1 MKKTAAVV
9 AAATAIGLGTAGTAT
24 AFAGRD
30 AGREHDH
37 GLEAHSQ
44 QYFGVTSGLGSSSAR
59 DISAAEATAD
69 PTRLATFAKGLRAR
83 VVTSGRAAANL
94 DMGALW
100 PTTGAPRYIVYC
112 NEQGTDQPGV
122 QLIDLRDGT
131 ATTVLSGTS
140 SCDAAH
146 TTPWGTVVVGEERA
160 DGHVYEILDPTALI
174 GHPVQVNRTAVTAD
188 GAVPSDARALVAR
201 RDALGANAFE
211 GLGVLPSGVAYYGDE
226 LGPSKDARGGAYHKF
241 VPAKPLTGGA
251 VTSLDQS
258 PLADGTVYGLRV
270 SDGNN
275 YGQGMAYGRG
285 AWVKLTT
292 PGSLRD
298 QRVTA
303 GLTGYYRPEDLSFD
317 EKALARGQVR
327 FCGNNTGREEAH
339 YYGETIC
346 LTDGT
351 PSTALDG
358 SSVPEMQQLVAGS
371 PEFTMPDNIAYQPR
385 RGNWIVHEDAETTF
399 ERPHNNDLW
408 SCLDDGADAD
418 LQSDGCLRIGTL
430 NDLSAEWTGGFF
442 DPTGKHF
449 YVSVQHNK
457 TGHGVILDVTGWR

>member
-9 AAATAIGLGTAGTAT
+9 AAATAIGLVGAGTAT
-24 AFAGRD
+24 AFVGRD
-30 AGREHDH
+30 AGVERDAST
-37 GLEAHSQ
+37 EAHSQ
-44 QYFGVTSGLGSSSAR
+44 QYFGVTTGLASSSTR

-69 PTRLATFAKGLRAR
+69 PSRLATFAKGLTAR
-83 VVTSGRAAANL
+83 VVTSGQAAANL

-100 PTTGAPRYIVYC
+100 PATGTPKYLVYC
-112 NEQGTDQPGV
+112 NEQGTDKPGV
-122 QLIDLRDGT
+122 QLVDLSDGS
-131 ATTVLSGTS
+131 ATTVLSGTA

-146 TTPWGTVVVGEERA
+146 TTPWGTVVIGEERA

-174 GHPVQVNRTAVTAD
+174 GHPVQVNRTAATAAD
-188 GAVPSDARALVAR
+188 AVPSDARDQVAR
-201 RDALGANAFE
+201 RDAMGANAFE
-211 GLGVLPSGVAYYGDE
+211 GIGLLPSGVSYYGDE
-226 LGPSKDARGGAYHKF
+226 LGASKDSRGGAYHKF
-241 VPAKPLTGGA
+241 VPATPLTTDRIA
-251 VTSLDQS
+251 SLDQS
-258 PLADGTVYGLRV
+258 PLAAGRVFGLRV
-270 SDGNN
+270 SDGSN

-285 AWVKLTT
+285 TWVALTT

-298 QRVTA
+298 QRAAA

-317 EKALARGQVR
+317 EKALARGEVR

-339 YYGETIC
+339 YYGETVC

-351 PSTALDG
+351 TTTALDG
-358 SSVPEMQQLVAGS
+358 SSVPEVQQLVAGS
-371 PEFTMPDNIAYQPR
+371 PEFNMPDNIAYQPG

-418 LQSDGCLRIGTL
+418 LQSDGCLRVGTL

-449 YVSVQHNK
+449 YVSIQHNK
-457 TGHGVILDVTGWR
+457 TGHGVVLDVTGWR

>member
-1 MKKTAAVV
+1 MRKTAAVV
-9 AAATAIGLGTAGTAT
+9 AAATTIGLVTAGTAT
-24 AFAGRD
+24 AFAGHD
-30 AGREHDH
+30 AGRERDH
-37 GLEAHSQ
+37 RLEAHSL
-44 QYFGVTSGLGSSSAR
+44 QYFGVRAGLPRSSAR
-59 DISAAEATAD
+59 DISASEASAD
-69 PTRLATFAKGLRAR
+69 PRRLATFAKGLSAR
-83 VVTSGRAAANL
+83 VVTSGEAAANL

-100 PTTGAPRYIVYC
+100 PTSGTPRYIVYC

-122 QLIDLRDGT
+122 QLIDLRSGH
-131 ATTVLSGTS
+131 ATTVLSGTA

-146 TTPWGTVVVGEERA
+146 TTPWGTVVIGEERA
-160 DGHVYEILDPTALI
+160 DGHVYEILDPTRLI
-174 GHPVQVNRTAVTAD
+174 GHPVRVDRTAASATD
-188 GAVPSDARALVAR
+188 AVPADARAEVAR

-241 VPAKPLTGGA
+241 VPAKPLSSTTIA
-251 VTSLDQS
+251 TLDQS

-270 SDGNN
+270 SDGSN
-275 YGQGMAYGRG
+275 YGQGMPYGRG
-285 AWVKLTT
+285 AWVALQT

-298 QRVTA
+298 QRA
-303 GLTGYYRPEDLSFD
+303 AQGLTGYYRPEDLSFD
-317 EKALARGQVR
+317 EKALARGEVR

-351 PSTALDG
+351 TTEALG
-358 SSVPEMQQLVAGS
+358 GTSVPEVQQLVAGS
-371 PEFTMPDNIAYQPR
+371 PEYNMPDNIAYQPR
-385 RGNWIVHEDAETTF
+385 RGNWVVHEDAETTF
-399 ERPHNNDLW
+399 ERPHDNDLW
-408 SCLDDGADAD
+408 SCLDDGRDDD

-442 DPTGKHF
+442 DPSGKHF

-457 TGHGVILDVTGWR
+457 TGHGVVLDVTGWR